1 MRGRPPPPSQPDS
14 ALPAGVPVAPA
25 LVAEL
30 RELHHEERLILT
42 QRELLEVRAENVRL
56 RKERVLQEVV
66 RTTGLTGGLRIDL
79 ASGLVAPQSL
89 ESSDG

>member
-1 MRGRPPPPSQPDS
+1 
-14 ALPAGVPVAPA
+14 
-25 LVAEL
+25 
-30 RELHHEERLILT
+30 
-42 QRELLEVRAENVRL
+42 VRAENVRL